1 VQATVFAGLPRLY
14 IARTGRTI
22 KAEEDTRMANNLERF
37 KNFYLAI
44 DELRNGPLEA
54 KAAPWRTG

>member
-1 VQATVFAGLPRLY
+1 MLSSRVR
-14 IARTGRTI
+14 RRTI
-22 KAEEDTRMANNLERF
+22 GAEEDTRMANNLERF

-44 DELRNGPLEA
+44 EDRMRNGPLEA